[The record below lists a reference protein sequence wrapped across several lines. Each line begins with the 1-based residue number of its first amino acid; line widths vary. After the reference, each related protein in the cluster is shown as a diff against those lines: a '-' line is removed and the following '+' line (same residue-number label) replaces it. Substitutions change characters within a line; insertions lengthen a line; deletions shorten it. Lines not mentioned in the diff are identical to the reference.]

1 MYYNLNTFVMS
12 HKRTS
17 IITIA
22 LIGVLPAFAQN
33 TATGYFNDGYLYRHE
48 MNPAISNSQSYV
60 AMPGISNIN
69 VGLRSNIGVKDV
81 LFNRNGKTTTFLNP
95 NVSSDEFLSN
105 IEDKNRTTVDLKVQL
120 LGFGFKGFKG
130 YNHFGINVRS
140 NVSTLIPGSLFE
152 LAKEGARNKTYDISD
167 FKAHADA
174 YTEISLGH
182 AHKINDHLDIGATIK
197 VLLGG
202 ANVDAEFNKAQLSLQ
217 EDQWHAVTNAEVQA
231 SIKGLT
237 YKEETKM
244 RGVEG
249 KMKQHT
255 YVNNLDVKKTGLN
268 GFGLGLDLG
277 AIYTLNDS
285 WRFSAALLDL
295 GFISWN
301 NNMVASTDGD
311 QTFTTD
317 TYLFNVDDEADN
329 SIDNEMDRLGEG
341 LAVLYE
347 LKNKGDAGSRSTALA
362 ATMNLGVE
370 YTLPTYKNLSFGL
383 LNTTRMKGDY
393 SWTEF
398 RLSANWHT
406 GKALSLSANVSAG
419 TFGTS
424 FGWMLNLHPNGF
436 NFFIASDH
444 SLGKLA
450 KQGVPLSANGHVN
463 LGINFPF

>member
-1 MYYNLNTFVMS
+1 MNTIAKKIIVSITFV
-12 HKRTS
+12 
-17 IITIA
+17 
-22 LIGVLPAFAQN
+22 GVLPAFAQN

-81 LFNRNGKTTTFLNP
+81 LFKRNGKTTTFLNP
-95 NVSSDEFLSN
+95 YVSSGEFLSN
-105 IEDKNRTTVDLKVQL
+105 INEKNRTAIDLKVQL

-140 NVSTLIPGSLFE
+140 NVSTIIPRSLFE
-152 LAKEGARNKTYDISD
+152 LAKEGVKNKTYDISD

-182 AHKINDHLDIGATIK
+182 SHKINNHLDIGATLK

-202 ANVDAEFNKAQLSLQ
+202 ANVDADFNIAQLILQ
-217 EDQWHAVTNAEVQA
+217 EGQWQAVTNAEVQA

-244 RGVEG
+244 RGLEG
-249 KMKQHT
+249 EKKQHT
-255 YVNNLDVKKTGLN
+255 YVNDLDVKKTGLN
-268 GFGLGLDLG
+268 GFGLGIDMG
-277 AIYTLNDS
+277 AVYTLDEV
-285 WRFSAALLDL
+285 WKFSAALLDL

-317 TYLFNVDDEADN
+317 TYIFNVDDEADN
-329 SIDNEMDRLGEG
+329 SINNEIDRLGEG
-341 LAVLYE
+341 VAVLYE
-347 LKNKGDAGSRSTALA
+347 LKNKGDAGSRSTTLA
-362 ATMNLGVE
+362 ATMNLGIQ
-370 YTLPTYKNLSFGL
+370 YTLPSYKNLSFGL
-383 LNTTRMKGDY
+383 LNTTKMNRDY

-398 RLSANWHT
+398 RLSANWYA
-406 GKALSLSANVSAG
+406 GKALSLSANVAAG

-424 FGWMLNLHPNGF
+424 LGWMLNLHPNGF
-436 NFFIASDH
+436 NLFIASDH

-463 LGINFPF
+463 LGVNFPF

>member
-1 MYYNLNTFVMS
+1 MGGI
-12 HKRTS
+12 H
-17 IITIA
+17 
-22 LIGVLPAFAQN
+22 AFAQN

-48 MNPAISNSQSYV
+48 MNPAIGNSQSYV

-69 VGLRSNIGVKDV
+69 VGLRSNIGVEEV
-81 LFNRNGKTTTFLNP
+81 LFNRNGRTTTFLNP
-95 NVSSDEFLSN
+95 NVSSHEFLKN
-105 IEDKNRTTVDLKVQL
+105 IEEKNRTTVDLKVQL
-120 LGFGFKGFKG
+120 LGFGFKGLKG

-140 NVSTLIPGSLFE
+140 NVSTIIPGSLFE
-152 LAKEGARNKTYDISD
+152 LAKEGVKNKTYDISD

-174 YTEISLGH
+174 YSEISLGH
-182 AHKINDHLDIGATIK
+182 SHKINDHLDIGATIK

-202 ANVDAEFNKAQLSLQ
+202 ANVDAEFNKAQLALQ
-217 EDQWHAVTNAEVQA
+217 EDQWQVVANAEVQA

-244 RGVEG
+244 RGLEG
-249 KMKQHT
+249 EQKQHT
-255 YVNNLDVKKTGLN
+255 YINDLDVKKTGLN

-277 AIYTLNDS
+277 AVYTLDEV
-285 WRFSAALLDL
+285 WKFSAALLDL

-311 QTFTTD
+311 QMFTTD
-317 TYLFNVDDEADN
+317 TYIFNVDDEADN
-329 SIDNEMDRLGEG
+329 CINNEIDRLGEG
-341 LAVLYE
+341 VAVLYE
-347 LKNKGDAGSRSTALA
+347 LKNKGDAGSRSTTLA
-362 ATMNLGVE
+362 ATMNLGIQ
-370 YTLPTYKNLSFGL
+370 YTLPSYKNLSFGL
-383 LNTTRMKGDY
+383 LNTTKMNRDY

-398 RLSANWHT
+398 RLSANWYA
-406 GKALSLSANVSAG
+406 GKALSLSANVAAG

-424 FGWMLNLHPNGF
+424 LGWMLNLHPNGF

-450 KQGVPLSANGHVN
+450 KQGLPLSANGHVN